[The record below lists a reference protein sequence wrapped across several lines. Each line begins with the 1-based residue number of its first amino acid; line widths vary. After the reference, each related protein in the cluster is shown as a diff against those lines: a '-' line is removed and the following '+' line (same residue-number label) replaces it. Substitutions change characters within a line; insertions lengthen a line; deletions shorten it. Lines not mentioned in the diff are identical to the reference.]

1 MALDMCVC
9 TVFRWFHST
18 HLVANNTLV
27 GKTCCDREGS
37 VPKKNDASRNV
48 SHKKSHLDL
57 WRMVRT
63 HKIRESLVV
72 AQNTTGARAQRE
84 CSSNPKTEERSVT
97 SKDICADTSYDTHI
111 LCNVA
116 QYISLTN

>member
-37 VPKKNDASRNV
+37 VPKKKNDASRNV

-63 HKIRESLVV
+63 HTRYVNPLWWPKTRLEHARRESAPPILKRRR
-72 AQNTTGARAQRE
+72 GHMSHR
-84 CSSNPKTEERSVT
+84 K
-97 SKDICADTSYDTHI
+97 SKDI
-111 LCNVA
+111 NK
-116 QYISLTN
+116 